1 MMTHLFVTGG
11 TGFIGQRLIQA
22 LAQTKQHTTVLV
34 RSLSKYEQLLD
45 KLNLRHNE
53 FIKPV
58 CGDLTQPLL
67 GLSREDL
74 ARVKT
79 ADVIIHAGGPMDIS
93 LSDEQAKLVFLQAS
107 QHMAEI
113 ASLIHTE
120 KSLRHFIHLVGFK
133 SPFRNEDLSQKAQ
146 ALASLNHEPP
156 YEQAKFLADLHLRE
170 QSAKQGYPLSVVH
183 PGVVIGDSATGET
196 EQLGGLGILVDAAR
210 RKLMALAPGGEK
222 YWLPLFHLDHAAAF
236 LAALAQEEQPLSQ
249 TYYLLQ
255 AKEDNPNMMEL
266 ITTMAKELRVAKPVG
281 SLPLGIL
288 SKVLGS
294 PLGGKLGI
302 PQQSL
307 NFVVDDSYSLDSAR
321 YIQQKYALDYT
332 VTPSALRRTIAD
344 LDFRLSHSVMAHKGY
359 HQRKLG
365 NMTALHNNNHS
376 GNPILFIPGTFSGA
390 DCLIPLANYFQNA
403 NVWLPD
409 LPGLGRS
416 PYHHKSNVIE
426 GHLESLIEAIAEMD
440 TPVILIGHSYGALLA
455 AKVMERLPERIQ
467 ALGLLQPVFHP
478 APSMYKQRWLTEMA
492 LSRMSEDALIKSLIK
507 QSCFESAAQI
517 PAEYTRYVQDELR
530 SPRVR
535 RTLAEL
541 LRELTRPQ
549 SFQLTPEQWDEKK
562 VHILWGEQ
570 ERNYQLPERYR
581 HLMLSSL
588 SYGHHFPIS
597 HPEQTAQLLRQWLKL

>member
-1 MMTHLFVTGG
+1 MTHLFVTGG
-11 TGFIGQRLIQA
+11 TGFIGQRFIHA
-22 LAQTKQHTTVLV
+22 LAQTKQHVTVLV

-67 GLSREDL
+67 GLSKEDL

-79 ADVIIHAGGPMDIS
+79 AEVIIHAGGPMDIR

-113 ASLIHTE
+113 ASLIHAKTT
-120 KSLRHFIHLVGFK
+120 LRHFIHLVGFK
-133 SPFRNEDLSQKAQ
+133 SPFRNEDLSQKEQ
-146 ALASLNHEPP
+146 ALASLSHEPP

-196 EQLGGLGILVDAAR
+196 EQLGGLGVLVDAAR
-210 RKLMALAPGGEK
+210 RKLMALVPGGEK

-236 LAALAQEEQPLSQ
+236 LAALAQEEQPISQ

-255 AKEDNPNMMEL
+255 AKEDSPNMMQL

-281 SLPLGIL
+281 SLPLGVL

-302 PQQSL
+302 PQESL
-307 NFVVDDSYSLDSAR
+307 SFVVDDSYSLESAR
-321 YIQQKYALDYT
+321 CIQQKYALDYT
-332 VTPSALRRTIAD
+332 VTPSALRHTIAD
-344 LDFRLSHSVMAHKGY
+344 LDFRLSHSVTAHKGY
-359 HQRKLG
+359 NQGKLG
-365 NMTALHNNNHS
+365 NMAALHNNNKS
-376 GNPILFIPGTFSGA
+376 RNPILFIPGTFSGA
-390 DCLIPLANYFQNA
+390 DCLIPLANHFQNA

-416 PYHHKSNVIE
+416 PYHHKSNVID
-426 GHLESLIEAIAEMD
+426 GHVESLIEAIAAMD
-440 TPVILIGHSYGALLA
+440 TPVTLIGHSYGALLVA
-455 AKVMERLPERIQ
+455 QVMERLPERIQ

-492 LSRMSEDALIKSLIK
+492 LSRMSEAALIRSLIK
-507 QSCFESAAQI
+507 QSCFESEAQI

-535 RTLAEL
+535 KTLAEL
-541 LRELTRPQ
+541 MRELTHPQ
-549 SFQLTPEQWDEKK
+549 SFQLTPEQWAKKK

-570 ERNYQLPERYR
+570 ERNYELPDRYR
-581 HLMLSSL
+581 HLKLSSL
-588 SYGHHFPIS
+588 PYGHHFPIS
-597 HPEQTAQLLRQWLKL
+597 HPEQTAQLLRQWLGK